1 MIDAIRAR
9 ELMPT
14 VQYNRYL
21 REKRLGEISTLI
33 EKAARDNQDSVFINI
48 YDDEEAFLLTALK
61 DRGFEVIDYPDRR
74 TQNVITKQYCTPYK
88 ISW

>member
-9 ELMPT
+9 GLMPS
-14 VQYNRYL
+14 VQHNRYL
-21 REKRLGEISTLI
+21 REKRLDEISTLI
-33 EKAARDNQDSVFINI
+33 EETSRNDQDSVFVNI

-61 DRGFEVIDYPDRR
+61 DRGFTVIDYPDCRK
-74 TQNVITKQYCTPYK
+74 QNVVTKQYCTPYK

>member
-21 REKRLGEISTLI
+21 REKRLDEISTLI
-33 EKAARDNQDSVFINI
+33 EEAARDNQDSVFVNI
-48 YDDEEAFLLTALK
+48 YDDEEAFLLAALK
-61 DRGFEVIDYPDRR
+61 DRGFTVIDYPDCRK
-74 TQNVITKQYCTPYK
+74 QNVVTKQYRTQYK